1 MAKRQS
7 ITPELNENGMVFGE
21 NDKDKL
27 HPFKPEWL
35 QRVVVR
41 QSNVER
47 MSSGT
52 MVEDPS
58 SVRVKPYEAEV
69 FTHLVKTGGFGDL
82 KVIILHDPR

>member
-1 MAKRQS
+1 MGKRQS
-7 ITPELNENGMVFGE
+7 ITPQLNEDGMVFGE
-21 NDKDKL
+21 NDTDKL

-58 SVRVKPYEAEV
+58 SIRIKPYEVESFNA
-69 FTHLVKTGGFGDL
+69 LIKTGGFGDL

>member
-1 MAKRQS
+1 MAKRAQ
-7 ITPELNENGMVFGE
+7 ITPELNENGLVFGE
-21 NDKDKL
+21 NDTDKK

-41 QSNVER
+41 QSNIER

-58 SVRVKPYEAEV
+58 SVRVKPYEIEV
-69 FTHLVKTGGFGDL
+69 FNMLIKTGGFGDL